1 MNEEQKKLLSILK
14 QKYEVDNDDDLYV
27 LIN

>member
-14 QKYEVDNDDDLYV
+14 QKYEVDNDDDLYA